1 MITNCFNMK
10 FVCVFILLMMG
21 VNSCTTSDKRGNE
34 LNGNIIISN
43 KELVEAITDY
53 QDFLYKDNKKYI
65 EQGDSIYVGIASKD
79 INDSIYRYVVF
90 PVYDISDI
98 KYHAPFDLCK
108 VNGHY
113 VIFSHDNAH
122 PIFPIERRFCRI
134 TDSAVQEYAKLLF
147 PKEYEMLNKKEKH
160 VIRLYEPKNCYLTFF
175 GDSLIDKTN
184 KQGMIRDAIP
194 IMQNGEEVYL

>member
-1 MITNCFNMK
+1 MK

-134 TDSAVQEYAKLLF
+134 TDYAVQEYAKLLF

-194 IMQNGEEVYL
+194 IMLNGEEVYL

>member
-1 MITNCFNMK
+1 MNIRAVK
-10 FVCVFILLMMG
+10 LLLLLG
-21 VNSCTTSDKRGNE
+21 LFSCCTP
-34 LNGNIIISN
+34 NGNKENSELECTVEIRN
-43 KELVEAITDY
+43 KDLIEAITDY
-53 QDFLYKDNKKYI
+53 QDFLYKDKKKYI

>member
-134 TDSAVQEYAKLLF
+134 TDYAVQEYAKLLF

-194 IMQNGEEVYL
+194 IMLNGEEVYL

>member
-1 MITNCFNMK
+1 MK

-43 KELVEAITDY
+43 KKLVEAITDY
-53 QDFLYKDNKKYI
+53 QDFLYKENKKYI

-194 IMQNGEEVYL
+194 IMLNGEEVYL